1 MPTQKSLIGVRVP
14 ASAEFVGAFTNP
26 KAARLVYRYSILPR
40 IVSVI
45 AFDPGASSP
54 TIRFGAGS
62 NERSRSDKGEIS
74 GRILSALPPGRLSR
88 SVAFIAALMDSR
100 GFDLAIADLPGA
112 NRLTFTCSPPLQ
124 STSDRRAHTPCPLAA
139 AKARGIKLGN
149 PKQTEINRAKATE
162 QAQSLAPAHRALH
175 RGWPHVEQC
184 DRSRSQRARHRGT
197 EWWSRIK
204 PAPQIGPL
212 CP

>member
-40 IVSVI
+40 IVSAI

-62 NERSRSDKGEIS
+62 NERSRSDKGESS
-74 GRILSALPPGRLSR
+74 GRILSARPPGRLSR

-100 GFDLAIADLPGA
+100 GFDLAIAEMPGHGKES
-112 NRLTFTCSPPLQ
+112 RLTAVKVQDLEEEFRVPGGEFFV
-124 STSDRRAHTPCPLAA
+124 A
-139 AKARGIKLGN
+139 
-149 PKQTEINRAKATE
+149 
-162 QAQSLAPAHRALH
+162 
-175 RGWPHVEQC
+175 V
-184 DRSRSQRARHRGT
+184 
-197 EWWSRIK
+197 
-204 PAPQIGPL
+204 
-212 CP
+212 

>member
-1 MPTQKSLIGVRVP
+1 MFSFMTKSAKQTISAPLTRATETSRCSSAWLLWPWGLRWRLAASDRVPDLQRLLSNTFALLFGSPARRHRSLYAMPTQKSLIGVRVP

-62 NERSRSDKGEIS
+62 NERSRSDKGESS
-74 GRILSALPPGRLSR
+74 GRILAARPPGRLSR

-124 STSDRRAHTPCPLAA
+124 STS
-139 AKARGIKLGN
+139 GI
-149 PKQTEINRAKATE
+149 
-162 QAQSLAPAHRALH
+162 
-175 RGWPHVEQC
+175 
-184 DRSRSQRARHRGT
+184 
-197 EWWSRIK
+197 
-204 PAPQIGPL
+204 
-212 CP
+212 